1 MKYLRMYCLSS
12 CIVETHSEADIF
24 KSGLGLL
31 FFFFAEPI
39 ARHHWTKTEKNA
51 LRRQFKTNI
60 FQGKTPCQL
69 ECLNAVKKEPCLAN
83 FSWKRIKFAVKNLI
97 TTQKR
102 QTKKLV
108 DSM

>member
-31 FFFFAEPI
+31 LFFFAEPI

-51 LRRQFKTNI
+51 LRKQFKTNI

-69 ECLNAVKKEPCLAN
+69 ECLNAVKKRTMSGQFFLETDKICCKKSYYNAKTSN
-83 FSWKRIKFAVKNLI
+83 
-97 TTQKR
+97 QK
-102 QTKKLV
+102 T
-108 DSM
+108 S